1 MTPWVVLSELS
12 YPCILISVFTRHP
25 CCFLPDQ
32 ASALVEHQL
41 IPGTVRCTSRGVAPY
56 GIIAEQTRDMH
67 STASYLVIADG
78 HRPIY
83 TTSIGDGVVS
93 VAQSLR
99 NSLEPLLLKYQV
111 SKLATLPCFCG
122 SIGT

>member
-1 MTPWVVLSELS
+1 MPVNAYFW
-12 YPCILISVFTRHP
+12 
-25 CCFLPDQ
+25 
-32 ASALVEHQL
+32 
-41 IPGTVRCTSRGVAPY
+41 
-56 GIIAEQTRDMH
+56 
-67 STASYLVIADG
+67 VIADG

-111 SKLATLPCFCG
+111 NGWPSLPCFYG
-122 SIGT
+122 SFCFSQVYLERGHRDAEDMPGA